1 MSKTVLSHHK
11 PLGMTVSICKL
22 FKYID
27 TVYQLSLI
35 VIHTQLKKQICYTNI
50 FLDRKKLLVSEN
62 IKSSKTSYLLYTV
75 YYNYLDRLK

>member
-1 MSKTVLSHHK
+1 
-11 PLGMTVSICKL
+11 MTVCICKL

-62 IKSSKTSYLLYTV
+62 VKSSKTSYLLHTV

>member
-1 MSKTVLSHHK
+1 
-11 PLGMTVSICKL
+11 MTVCICKL

-62 IKSSKTSYLLYTV
+62 VKSSKTSY
-75 YYNYLDRLK
+75 

>member
-1 MSKTVLSHHK
+1 MPVC
-11 PLGMTVSICKL
+11 ICKL

-62 IKSSKTSYLLYTV
+62 VKSSKNKLLTPYCLLQLFGQV
-75 YYNYLDRLK
+75 KINQFS